1 MYATYG
7 SKENPNH
14 YGTGIGL
21 MVCKKLVKL
30 LGPSSDIEIFSEENK
45 GTKMTFK
52 IYNRLFDDK
61 KASPNYISV
70 FK

>member
-30 LGPSSDIEIFSEENK
+30 LGPSADIEIFSEENK

-52 IYNRLFDDK
+52 IYNRLIDDK